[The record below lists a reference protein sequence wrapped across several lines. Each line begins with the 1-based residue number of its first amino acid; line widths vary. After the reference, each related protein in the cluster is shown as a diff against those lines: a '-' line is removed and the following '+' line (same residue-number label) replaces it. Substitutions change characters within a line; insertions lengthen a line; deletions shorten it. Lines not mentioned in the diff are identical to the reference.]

1 MHRGHVIHLIRL
13 TLSFKCLKK
22 AEPQIFKKKIKC
34 RVVSQTA
41 EVFCNGF
48 FFLYSNL
55 TGVPHSTTRLEV
67 LTSTIL
73 PLKQRLIQTQL
84 YQRDTRAFCVGLR
97 IFTFSIHGPLSFRP
111 NLIYITI
118 INLRPHDFDSNLSYQ
133 LNYLNHAA
141 WIRRRFSNKIAKAL
155 L

>member
-1 MHRGHVIHLIRL
+1 MWLVKRPRFSA
-13 TLSFKCLKK
+13 TD
-22 AEPQIFKKKIKC
+22 
-34 RVVSQTA
+34 
-41 EVFCNGF
+41 

-111 NLIYITI
+111 NLVYITI